1 MRAAPPSGMF
11 VAMSYQYYLNIACP
25 DQPGLIASITGAV
38 AAAGGNILDLR
49 QHTAVDLNMF
59 FLKALFAL
67 PKVTRDETEQ
77 ARFETE
83 FRASFA
89 PLAKKLSMDWDL
101 SSKDRKLRV
110 ALMVSRTSHC
120 LYELLIKHRDGE
132 LDCDF
137 PVIVSNHPDLGP
149 IAAQFGVPF
158 RLVDVSK
165 GKAAYEADV
174 QSILEEYSIDL
185 VVLARYMQILSGD
198 FTSRWKERV
207 INIHH
212 GFLPAFK
219 GAKPY
224 HQAWIKGVKLIGA
237 TAHFA
242 NEDLDQGPIISQD
255 VLRVSDSAS
264 IAEFVRLGKDIERK
278 VLLDA
283 LSLYLSRSVFVKD
296 GRTFVLR

>member
-1 MRAAPPSGMF
+1 
-11 VAMSYQYYLNIACP
+11 MSPEYFLTVSCP
-25 DQPGLIASITGAV
+25 DRAGLIASVTGAV
-38 AAAGGNILDLR
+38 AAEGGNILDLR
-49 QHTAVDLNMF
+49 QHTAVDLGVF
-59 FLKALFAL
+59 FLKALFTLGTGGA
-67 PKVTRDETEQ
+67 DEAPESS
-77 ARFETE
+77 
-83 FRASFA
+83 FRARFA
-89 PLAKKLSMDWDL
+89 PLASELSMEWEL
-101 SSKDRKLRV
+101 AAKAEKRRV
-110 ALMVSRTSHC
+110 AILVSKTSHC
-120 LYELLIKHRDGE
+120 LYELLLKHQDGE

-137 PVIVSNHPDLGP
+137 PVIVSNHGELGP
-149 IAAQFGVPF
+149 VADQFGIPF
-158 RLVDVSK
+158 RMVDTSK
-165 GKAAYEADV
+165 GKAAYEADL
-174 QSILEEYSIDL
+174 QTILEEFRIDL

-198 FTSRWKERV
+198 FTGRWKERI

-224 HQAWIKGVKLIGA
+224 HQAWFKGVKLIGA

-242 NEDLDQGPIISQD
+242 NEDLDQGPIIAQD

-283 LSLYLSRSVFVKD
+283 LSLYLSRSVFVRD

>member
-1 MRAAPPSGMF
+1 
-11 VAMSYQYYLNIACP
+11 MSYQYYLNIACP
-25 DQPGLIASITGAV
+25 DQSGLIASVTGAV

-49 QHTAVDLNMF
+49 QHTAEDLDTF
-59 FLKALFAL
+59 FLKALFAI
-67 PKVTRDETEQ
+67 PKVSGDAEES
-77 ARFETE
+77 ALFESR

-89 PLAKKLSMDWDL
+89 PLAAKLSMEWEL
-101 SSKDRKLRV
+101 APRARKRRV
-110 ALMVSRTSHC
+110 ALLVSKTSHC
-120 LYELLIKHRDGE
+120 LYELLIKHRDEE
-132 LDCDF
+132 LDCEF
-137 PVIVSNHPDLGP
+137 PVVVSNHPDLAP
-149 IAAQFGVPF
+149 IADQFGIPF
-158 RLVDVSK
+158 RVVDPSK
-165 GKAAYEADV
+165 GKSAYEADL
-174 QSILEEYSIDL
+174 QAILEEHGIDL

-198 FTSRWKERV
+198 FTARWNMKV

-224 HQAWIKGVKLIGA
+224 HQAWFKGVKLIGA

-264 IAEFVRLGKDIERK
+264 IAEFVRLGKDVERK

-283 LSLYLSRSVFVKD
+283 LQLYLSRSVFVKE

>member
-1 MRAAPPSGMF
+1 MPCE
-11 VAMSYQYYLNIACP
+11 YYLTVSCP
-25 DQPGLIASITGAV
+25 DQPGLIAAVTGAV

-49 QHTAVDLNMF
+49 QHTAVDLEVF
-59 FLKALFAL
+59 FLKALFSA
-67 PKVTRDETEQ
+67 PGAGGDQGR
-77 ARFETE
+77 AAFEVA
-83 FRASFA
+83 FRERFA
-89 PLAKKLSMDWDL
+89 PLAESRSMEWEF
-101 SSKDRKLRV
+101 SSTERRTRV
-110 ALMVSRTSHC
+110 AILVSKTSHC

-132 LDCDF
+132 LDCEF
-137 PVIVSNHPDLGP
+137 PVIVSNHPDLAP
-149 IAAQFGVPF
+149 VAAQFGIPF
-158 RLVDVSK
+158 KVVDTSK
-165 GKAAYEADV
+165 GKADYEADV
-174 QSILEEYSIDL
+174 QSILETYRVDL

-198 FTSRWKERV
+198 FTARWAGRV

-224 HQAWIKGVKLIGA
+224 HQAWFKGVKLIGA

-283 LSLYLSRSVFVKD
+283 LSLYLSRSVFVRD